1 MNSGTMANEKAF
13 ENRLRQMIAGELPVA
28 HDFNEFVGH
37 ADVLRQL
44 LEVAPDAIRE
54 DLQFLHDLMARARD
68 AEGAQVLG
76 IFPALTNPELAN
88 VEGRISDYIAE
99 LCGIRLDD
107 GRYEAGTTIGESHTP
122 GWPGVGSPLTNNRF
136 PYLIDTSASNYFS
149 TRFWQGA
156 GAPPGFLPVPE
167 GGRVE
172 FHGEFPHARY
182 FAFHPSDFDTNNLET
197 LIDVDLDPDPGSQ
210 NPFRE
215 PVREG
220 AGRRF
225 TAHLVFGPKPENPAP
240 NTSYVGIKR
249 NGGRNPAVFLIYRT
263 TGSVLGS
270 LPPNNTGVPV
280 PSITIFDAD
289 GRQTLH
295 FDEADPYP
303 PGSTPPIETTRFA
316 SLPIPD
322 SRALSWPERFD
333 VKSNWGLPYDILASA
348 DILYVVTPYTHRL
361 GDVFVCRA
369 KGFRTPDTPRE
380 PVHTPG
386 MDIRGYTV
394 TTYNFWA
401 GICNAAA
408 IDSEVVLDEDGWYTL
423 VVSSEA
429 DRPKNATADHGVT
442 WLDWGPYL
450 DGQLTFRFLLRRDPM
465 IRALHDAIVSGKPEP
480 GIAPY
485 VPTAKHVTKAGFESG
500 AWREAFGQRGR
511 TSG

>member
-1 MNSGTMANEKAF
+1 MTDAQRFCE
-13 ENRLRQMIAGELPVA
+13 RLQQLSAGELKVA
-28 HDFNEFVGH
+28 HDWNEFVGH
-37 ADVLRQL
+37 ADLLRL
-44 LEVAPDAIRE
+44 LVEVAPSAIRD
-54 DLQFLHDLMARARD
+54 DLVFLYELMAHARD
-68 AEGAQVLG
+68 AKGAQVLG

-99 LCGIRLDD
+99 HCGIRLGD
-107 GRYEAGTTIGESHTP
+107 GVYEAGRTIGESHTP

-167 GGRVE
+167 GGRVV
-172 FHGEFPHARY
+172 FRGEFPNARY

-197 LIDVDLDPDPGSQ
+197 LIDVDLDPDAGSQ

-215 PVREG
+215 AVQAG
-220 AGRRF
+220 KGRRF
-225 TAHLVFGPKPENPAP
+225 TAQLVFAPRPADAQLP
-240 NTSYVGIKR
+240 NTRYVGEKR

-270 LPPNNTGVPV
+270 MPPNNTGVPV
-280 PSITIFDAD
+280 PSITIYDAD

-303 PGSTPPIETTRFA
+303 PGSTPPYETTRFA

-322 SRALSWPERFD
+322 ARGLSWPERFD

-348 DILYVVTPYTHRL
+348 DILYVVTPYTNRL
-361 GDVFVCRA
+361 GEVFVCRA

-380 PVHTPG
+380 PVYAPG

-401 GICNAAA
+401 GICNAAV
-408 IDSEVVLDEDGWYTL
+408 IDRDVALDDEGWYTL

-429 DRPKNATADHGVT
+429 DRPANATAEHGVT

-450 DGQLTFRFLLRRDPM
+450 DGQLTYRFLLRRDPM
-465 IRALHDAIVSGKPEP
+465 VAALHDAIVSGKP
-480 GIAPY
+480 GAAIAPY
-485 VPTAKHVTKAGFESG
+485 VPRAKHVSRADFESG
-500 AWREAFGQRGR
+500 KWRDLFAK
-511 TSG
+511 